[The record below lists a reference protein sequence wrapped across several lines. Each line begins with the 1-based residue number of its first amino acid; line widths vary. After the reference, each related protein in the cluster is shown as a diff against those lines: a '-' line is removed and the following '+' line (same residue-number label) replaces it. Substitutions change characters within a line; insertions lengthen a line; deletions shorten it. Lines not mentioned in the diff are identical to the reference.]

1 MKIFSGFPS
10 GKVAVTPIPNL
21 FFTELL
27 PTIDNLSELKATMHI
42 FWHVANSKT
51 PYVRLTDLRT
61 DHTLMQSLSVE
72 GSNPEDELKRSLD
85 ASIARGTILRLP
97 SEDDFYFVNNE
108 SGRRAFERM
117 EKEELPQ
124 RSTMVERPLVGE
136 RPNIFTLY
144 EQNIGLVTPMI
155 AEELKDAEKEY
166 PDEWIQEAFKVAVE
180 NNVRKWSYLRAILER
195 WRTEGRLDDS
205 KKNRSWWL
213 DEYAKHVNR

>member
-27 PTIDNLSELKATMHI
+27 PTIDDLNELKTTLHI
-42 FWHVANSKT
+42 FWLVANGKI
-51 PYVRLTDLRT
+51 PYVRVNDLRA
-61 DHTLMQSLSVE
+61 DRTLMQSLSA
-72 GSNPEDELKRSLD
+72 GDSKPEDELKRALD
-85 ASIARGTILRLP
+85 AAVARGTILRLL
-97 SEDDFYFVNNE
+97 SEDGYCFVNNE

-124 RSTMVERPLVGE
+124 RSTMVERPLVDE
-136 RPNIFTLY
+136 RPNIFVLY
-144 EQNIGLVTPMI
+144 EQNIGLLTPMI

-166 PDEWIQEAFKVAVE
+166 PSEWIEEAFKIAVE

-195 WRTEGRLDDS
+195 WRTEGRAEGS
-205 KKNRSWWL
+205 KKSKVWWQS
-213 DEYAKHVNR
+213 EYDKYVNR

>member
-10 GKVAVTPIPNL
+10 KVAVTPIPNL

-27 PTIDNLSELKATMHI
+27 PTIDNLSELKTTLHI

-51 PYVRLTDLRT
+51 PYARLTDLRG
-61 DHTLMQSLSVE
+61 DHTLIQSLSME
-72 GSNPEDELKRSLD
+72 GSNPEDALKRALD
-85 ASIARGTILRLP
+85 ASIARGTILRLS
-97 SEDDFYFVNNE
+97 SEDDFYFINNE

-124 RSTMVERPLVGE
+124 RSTMVERPVVGE

-166 PDEWIQEAFKVAVE
+166 PDEWIQEAFKIAVE

-195 WRTEGRLDDS
+195 WRTEGHPVDS
-205 KKNRSWWL
+205 NKSKSWWQG
-213 DEYAKHVNR
+213 EHAKHVNR